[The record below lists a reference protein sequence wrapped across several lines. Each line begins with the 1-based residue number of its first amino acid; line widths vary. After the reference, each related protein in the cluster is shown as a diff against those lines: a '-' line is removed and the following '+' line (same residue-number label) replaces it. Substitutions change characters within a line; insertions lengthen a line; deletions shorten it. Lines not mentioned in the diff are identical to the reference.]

1 MKDKNERYCLFDCLP
16 CGYCIELKEPGDKKV
31 AYCSTCELGCFL
43 EDKTCCAPLIIPT
56 VCCWCRTS
64 ETCVHFDD
72 DVKIKTNFSM
82 CEITCNFIAVG
93 LNCCYNSIYII
104 LKICNCNNCVNK
116 NNSSN
121 NKKILSAP
129 LENTQTPQLIGIPQ
143 STQPTQT

>member
-1 MKDKNERYCLFDCLP
+1 MKNVLFDNLSTIWFLIIERDLIIMLFSKLRDYWKCWICFTVDMKDKNERYCLFDCLP

-72 DVKIKTNFSM
+72 DVKIFN
-82 CEITCNFIAVG
+82 
-93 LNCCYNSIYII
+93 
-104 LKICNCNNCVNK
+104 
-116 NNSSN
+116 
-121 NKKILSAP
+121 
-129 LENTQTPQLIGIPQ
+129 
-143 STQPTQT
+143 